1 MDDQSPILTL
11 RPPSSPLLRMLKLL
25 VWNGSIERH
34 FLATLT
40 EVRFRLYELS
50 CQEPESRNLETIFC
64 FIAVSLKT
72 ATVLPW
78 GRPCCRP
85 SSGIGTEVIGTEQE
99 PLSNRSSLIDLIV
112 PINYDLEGRLS
123 SHLVEGSDLG
133 WVIGIV
139 ISPSD
144 PIPICSRETLLFR
157 WKGRLIVSE
166 VWRVA
171 IIGVFLLLWPS
182 HYST

>member
-1 MDDQSPILTL
+1 ML
-11 RPPSSPLLRMLKLL
+11 SS
-25 VWNGSIERH
+25 
-34 FLATLT
+34 F
-40 EVRFRLYELS
+40 FR
-50 CQEPESRNLETIFC
+50 
-64 FIAVSLKT
+64 
-72 ATVLPW
+72 
-78 GRPCCRP
+78 
-85 SSGIGTEVIGTEQE
+85 GIGTEVIGTEQE

-112 PINYDLEGRLS
+112 PINNDLEGRLS

-171 IIGVFLLLWPS
+171 IIGVFLLL
-182 HYST
+182 